1 MTMSDTKERGSA
13 GRLAKPI
20 AFIDLAAQQERIRP
34 QVERALLRVL
44 DHGKYI
50 MGPEITQLEED
61 LAAFCG
67 AKYSIACGSGTD
79 ALLMLLMAKE
89 IGPGDAVICPSF
101 TFTATA
107 EMVALLGASPVF
119 IDIEEE
125 SFNLDPARLPA
136 AVEAAKAAG
145 LTPKGIIAVDLFG
158 LPPEYDAI
166 EAFAAENGLWVLDDA
181 AQGFGATYKG
191 RKVGTFGFGTAT
203 SFFPAKPL
211 GGYGDS
217 GAIFTDDEA
226 LVETL
231 HSIRNHGAST
241 KSFDNPIVGLNGRMD
256 CMQAGILIEKLKIF
270 PDEIEARDRV
280 AARYS
285 EGFAGLENVVTPVV
299 PAGSQ
304 SVWAQYTLKIKS
316 GLRDALVAALKD
328 RNVPTA
334 IHYLKGIHLRTAYE
348 RYPRAGGDL
357 PVTDRLCGEVVSLPM
372 HPYLAEDDQAQV
384 IEAVRAAMKS
394 L

>member
-1 MTMSDTKERGSA
+1 MTVTDVKARDRSESVS
-13 GRLAKPI
+13 KPL

-34 QVERALLRVL
+34 QVEAALMRVL

-50 MGPEITQLEED
+50 MGPEITELEED
-61 LAAFCG
+61 LATFCG
-67 AKYSIACGSGTD
+67 AKYTVACGSGTD

-107 EMVALLGASPVF
+107 EMIALLGASPVF

-125 SFNLDPARLPA
+125 SFNLDPAQLPA

-145 LTPKGIIAVDLFG
+145 LTPKGIVAVDLFG
-158 LPPEYDAI
+158 LPADYDAI
-166 EAFAAENGLWVLDDA
+166 EAFAKENGLWVLDDA
-181 AQGFGATYKG
+181 AQGFGGSRHG

-217 GAIFTDDEA
+217 GAIFTDDES
-226 LVETL
+226 LLETL

-256 CMQAGILIEKLKIF
+256 SMQAGILIEKLKIF
-270 PDEIEARDRV
+270 PEEIDARDRV
-280 AARYS
+280 AAAYN
-285 EGFAGLENVVTPVV
+285 EGFADLENVVTPVV
-299 PAGSQ
+299 ADGLQ
-304 SVWAQYTLKIKS
+304 SAWAQYTLKIKS
-316 GLRDALVAALKD
+316 GLRDKLVAALKD
-328 RNVPTA
+328 MNVPTA
-334 IHYLKGIHLRTAYE
+334 IHYLKGIHLRTVYAD
-348 RYPRAGGDL
+348 YPRAGGAL

-372 HPYLAEDDQAQV
+372 HPYLEQDDQARV
-384 IEAVRAAMKS
+384 IEAVRSAMKS

>member
-1 MTMSDTKERGSA
+1 MSV
-13 GRLAKPI
+13 P
-20 AFIDLAAQQERIRP
+20 FIDLKSQYAELSDSIKKGIDA
-34 QVERALLRVL
+34 VL
-44 DHGKYI
+44 NHGKYI

-181 AQGFGATYKG
+181 AQGFGAT
-191 RKVGTFGFGTAT
+191 
-203 SFFPAKPL
+203 
-211 GGYGDS
+211 
-217 GAIFTDDEA
+217 
-226 LVETL
+226 
-231 HSIRNHGAST
+231 
-241 KSFDNPIVGLNGRMD
+241 
-256 CMQAGILIEKLKIF
+256 
-270 PDEIEARDRV
+270 
-280 AARYS
+280 
-285 EGFAGLENVVTPVV
+285 
-299 PAGSQ
+299 
-304 SVWAQYTLKIKS
+304 
-316 GLRDALVAALKD
+316 
-328 RNVPTA
+328 
-334 IHYLKGIHLRTAYE
+334 
-348 RYPRAGGDL
+348 
-357 PVTDRLCGEVVSLPM
+357 
-372 HPYLAEDDQAQV
+372 
-384 IEAVRAAMKS
+384 
-394 L
+394 

>member
-1 MTMSDTKERGSA
+1 MTDVNARERTESV
-13 GRLAKPI
+13 AKPL

-34 QVERALLRVL
+34 QVEQAVLRVL

-61 LAAFCG
+61 LARFCG
-67 AKYSIACGSGTD
+67 AKHSIACGSGTD
-79 ALLMLLMAKE
+79 ALLMLLMAKG

-125 SFNLDPARLPA
+125 SFNLDPAQLPA

-158 LPPEYDAI
+158 LPADYDAI
-166 EAFAAENGLWVLDDA
+166 EAFAEENGLWVLDDA
-181 AQGFGATYKG
+181 AQGFGGTYKG
-191 RKVGTFGFGTAT
+191 RKVGTFGYGTAT

-256 CMQAGILIEKLKIF
+256 SMQAGILIEKLKIF
-270 PDEIEARDRV
+270 PDEIEARDRI
-280 AARYS
+280 AATYNAGF
-285 EGFAGLENVVTPVV
+285 EGLSDVVTPVV
-299 PAGSQ
+299 PDGLQ

-316 GLRDALVAALKD
+316 GLRDSLVAALKD
-328 RNVPTA
+328 MNVPTA
-334 IHYLKGIHLRTAYE
+334 IHYLKGIHLRTTYAD
-348 RYPRAGGDL
+348 YPRTGGAL

-372 HPYLAEDDQAQV
+372 HPYLSDEDQAR
-384 IEAVRAAMKS
+384 IIDAVRSAMAS

>member
-1 MTMSDTKERGSA
+1 MTMTDVNARERTESV
-13 GRLAKPI
+13 AKPL

-34 QVERALLRVL
+34 QVEQAVLRVL

-61 LAAFCG
+61 LARFCG
-67 AKYSIACGSGTD
+67 AKHSIACGSGTD
-79 ALLMLLMAKE
+79 ALLMLLMAKG

-125 SFNLDPARLPA
+125 SFNLDPAQLPA

-158 LPPEYDAI
+158 LPADYDAI
-166 EAFAAENGLWVLDDA
+166 EAFAEENGLWVLDDA
-181 AQGFGATYKG
+181 AQGFGGTYKG
-191 RKVGTFGFGTAT
+191 RKVGTFGYGTAT

-256 CMQAGILIEKLKIF
+256 SMQAGILIEKLKIF
-270 PDEIEARDRV
+270 PDEIEARDRI
-280 AARYS
+280 AATYNAGF
-285 EGFAGLENVVTPVV
+285 EGLSDVVTPVV
-299 PAGSQ
+299 PDGLQ

-316 GLRDALVAALKD
+316 GLRDSLVAALKD
-328 RNVPTA
+328 MNVPTA
-334 IHYLKGIHLRTAYE
+334 IHYLKGIHLRTTYAD
-348 RYPRAGGDL
+348 YPRTGGAL

-372 HPYLAEDDQAQV
+372 HPYLSDEDQAR
-384 IEAVRAAMKS
+384 IIDAVRSAMAS

>member
-1 MTMSDTKERGSA
+1 MTVTDVRERDRQKSVD
-13 GRLAKPI
+13 KPL
-20 AFIDLAAQQERIRP
+20 AFIDLAAQQARIRP
-34 QVERALLRVL
+34 LVDEAVMRVL

-50 MGPEITQLEED
+50 MGPEITQLEEE

-67 AKYSIACGSGTD
+67 AKYSVACGSGTD

-125 SFNLDPARLPA
+125 NFNLDPAQLPA
-136 AVEAAKAAG
+136 AVEAAKSAG

-158 LPPEYDAI
+158 LPADYDAL
-166 EAFAAENGLWVLDDA
+166 ETFAQENGLWILDDA

-191 RKVGTFGFGTAT
+191 RRVGTFGFGTAT

-217 GAIFTDDEA
+217 GAIFTDDETV
-226 LVETL
+226 LETL
-231 HSIRNHGAST
+231 QSIRNHGAST
-241 KSFDNPIVGLNGRMD
+241 KSFDNPLVGLNGRMD
-256 CMQAGILIEKLKIF
+256 SIQAAVLIEKLKIF
-270 PDEIEARDRV
+270 PDEIESRDRV
-280 AARYS
+280 AAAYN

-299 PAGSQ
+299 PEGLQ

-316 GLRDALVAALKD
+316 GLRDALVAALKE

-334 IHYLKGIHLRTAYE
+334 IHYLKGIHLRSAY
-348 RYPRAGGDL
+348 RDFPRAGGAL
-357 PVTDRLCGEVVSLPM
+357 PVTDTLCGEVVSLPM
-372 HPYLAEDDQAQV
+372 HPYLEPEDQAQI
-384 IEAVRAAMKS
+384 IEAVRDAIAS